1 MVKQDSSNAYICK
14 NNNWMFKNTWYWT
27 LSPFA
32 TSGSSRGVWDVGG
45 GGDVRN
51 RDNAAGDGAVFPAIY
66 LKSNILIESGK
77 GTSSDPYIL
86 KAGS

>member
-1 MVKQDSSNAYICK
+1 
-14 NNNWMFKNTWYWT
+14 MFKPNTWYWT
-27 LSPFA
+27 LSPYA
-32 TSGSSRGVWDVGG
+32 SP
-45 GGDVRN
+45 
-51 RDNAAGDGAVFPAIY
+51 DGARYVWVVLGFGYTDNYFAEYPRSAFPTIY